1 MIEILKNLSL
11 EWVDILENVRIKED
25 VFKGGYKVKQFNLSL
40 AKQYPSCKVVD
51 LDDYFDMKKITPLMI
66 FFTFKRVEN
75 LGVTLKVEEKNR
87 SLRSLKSSRLMYT
100 GPILS
105 VPDLSKPIRN
115 TVDAKDLP

>member
-51 LDDYFDMKKITPLMI
+51 LDDYFDMKNITPLMI

-115 TVDAKDLP
+115 TVDA